1 MGNLQARPSKEFQ
14 DDIPCTPNHSVVIG
28 LDIVGGSL
36 VDLRH
41 KLDKETRKRHFPEMD
56 GGKGS
61 KPRRATEETRKAY
74 AEGWDRIFKK

>member
-14 DDIPCTPNHSVVIG
+14 NYIPCTPNHSVVIG

-61 KPRRATEETRKAY
+61 RQRQSTPESRKKFEEN
-74 AEGWDRIFKK
+74 WDKIFKK